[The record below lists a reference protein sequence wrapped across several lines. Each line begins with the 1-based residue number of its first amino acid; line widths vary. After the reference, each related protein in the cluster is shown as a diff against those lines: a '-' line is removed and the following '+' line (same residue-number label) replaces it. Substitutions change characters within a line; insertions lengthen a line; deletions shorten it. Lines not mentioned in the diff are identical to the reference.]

1 MALQLES
8 FVSGLSTAWQSSTA
22 LSALVPG
29 GLWFGKAPE
38 TASVPY
44 AIFSV
49 SSSGVIKMASR
60 DIIHNVDISVS
71 VFSSAPMTDS
81 LHEDIRFAINDA
93 WASTTLIP
101 IDIGRVITIDPSSA
115 STDLSD
121 DRRNAE
127 DVLVAS
133 AGFSSMVQGV
143 F

>member
-1 MALQLES
+1 MAIQLES
-8 FVSGLSTAWQSSTA
+8 FVSGLSLAWQSSTA
-22 LSALVPG
+22 LNSLVPG

-44 AIFSV
+44 ATFSV
-49 SSSGVIKMASR
+49 SSSGVMLMATR
-60 DIIHNVDISVS
+60 DLIHNVDISVS

-81 LHEDIRFAINDA
+81 SHEDIRSAINDA
-93 WASTTLIP
+93 WASNTLIP
-101 IDIGRVITIDPSSA
+101 ISIGRVVTIDPSVA
-115 STDLSD
+115 SSDLSD

-133 AGFSSMVQGV
+133 VGFSSMVQGT